1 MTSKLINVKE
11 SSKPTQKIPWGGGG
25 GEFIKLAVSRPLHV
39 PRKITFT
46 F

>member
-11 SSKPTQKIPWGGGG
+11 SSKPTQKTPWGG

-39 PRKITFT
+39 PQKITFT